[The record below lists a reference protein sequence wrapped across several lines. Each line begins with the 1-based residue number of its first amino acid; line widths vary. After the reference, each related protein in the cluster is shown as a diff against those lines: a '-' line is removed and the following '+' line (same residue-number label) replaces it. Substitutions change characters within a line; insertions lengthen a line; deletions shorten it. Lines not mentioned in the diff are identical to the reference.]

1 MPIYTPLDD
10 HDQGGG
16 EKQNTKIEVVPVK
29 IKGGNAIRVAPGLFS
44 TLSDVNT
51 IITAMKRE

>member
-1 MPIYTPLDD
+1 LEGKMA
-10 HDQGGG
+10 G
-16 EKQNTKIEVVPVK
+16 
-29 IKGGNAIRVAPGLFS
+29 VAPGRSS

>member
-1 MPIYTPLDD
+1 MKI
-10 HDQGGG
+10 G
-16 EKQNTKIEVVPVK
+16 E
-29 IKGGNAIRVAPGLFS
+29 GNAVGVALGRLS

>member
-1 MPIYTPLDD
+1 
-10 HDQGGG
+10 
-16 EKQNTKIEVVPVK
+16 VK
-29 IKGGNAIRVAPGLFS
+29 IKGGNAIRVAPDLFS